1 LAAFAPRP
9 HLDAIGGKTDIRA
22 HRRARELSVSG
33 TIATTAQTP
42 QTPQTPHG
50 RHISTMFARDN
61 ALYAKLE
68 KALDG

>member
-1 LAAFAPRP
+1 LTPSEEKRTSALIAE
-9 HLDAIGGKTDIRA
+9 
-22 HRRARELSVSG
+22 ARELSVSG

-42 QTPQTPHG
+42 HG
-50 RHISTMFARDN
+50 RHISTMCARDN